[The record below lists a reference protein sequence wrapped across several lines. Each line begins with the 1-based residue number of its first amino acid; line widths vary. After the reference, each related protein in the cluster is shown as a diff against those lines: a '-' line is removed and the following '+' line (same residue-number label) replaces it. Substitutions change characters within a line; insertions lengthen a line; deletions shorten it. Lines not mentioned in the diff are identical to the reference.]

1 MLLAGHSAL
10 ACGCVFLPAALKGST
25 AAGEPHFCD
34 AAVMTAD
41 IGVRMHEPGVCNG
54 IARYC
59 EYLSCL
65 SVPLLVVPN
74 KPTWANGMELH
85 AVLRALWVVL
95 YMDGQMRFSAPS
107 KKENW
112 SIGS

>member
-34 AAVMTAD
+34 AAVVTAD
-41 IGVRMHEPGVCNG
+41 DGVRMYEAGVCNG

-65 SVPLLVVPN
+65 SVPLLFVPN

-85 AVLRALWVVL
+85 AVLRALRVVL
-95 YMDGQMRFSAPS
+95 YMDGQTRFSAP
-107 KKENW
+107 
-112 SIGS
+112 

>member
-1 MLLAGHSAL
+1 MVVFFCQLPSKVPRLLESHI
-10 ACGCVFLPAALKGST
+10 
-25 AAGEPHFCD
+25 FCD

-95 YMDGQMRFSAPS
+95 YMDGQTRFSAP
-107 KKENW
+107 
-112 SIGS
+112 

>member
-1 MLLAGHSAL
+1 MLPAGHAAL
-10 ACGCVFLPAALKGST
+10 ACGCVVLPAALKGSK

-34 AAVMTAD
+34 AAVVTAD
-41 IGVRMHEPGVCNG
+41 VGVRMHEAGVCNG

-59 EYLSCL
+59 LYLSCL

-74 KPTWANGMELH
+74 KPTWANGMELR

-95 YMDGQMRFSAPS
+95 YMDGQTRFSAP
-107 KKENW
+107 
-112 SIGS
+112 